1 MVQRRMFNEEHHAF
15 RESFRDFLEAEA
27 VPFVADWEA
36 TGHVDKRFWPKAGAQ
51 GFLGFEASEELGGL
65 GIRDFRFNAI
75 IAEEVADSGAAGDGF
90 AMHNDIVG
98 PYLIEYASKEQQ
110 ERWVPDFTAG
120 KIVTAIAMSEPGAG
134 SDLAR
139 ITATGR
145 VEGDDIVINGS
156 KTFITNGIT
165 ADLVL
170 VLVRSGTETRGQ
182 MSLVAVEANTPGFT
196 RGTPFHKI
204 GRKGQDTSE
213 LFFDGC
219 RVPLTNVVGELHGAF
234 DIVKRN
240 LPRERLSIAITGV
253 ASARRAL
260 RLGLEQANQRSTF
273 GKPLAQHQTVLHKLA
288 SIHTAVEVAQSHI
301 DNCVI
306 ALNSGALSP
315 EDAAGAK
322 YWATDL
328 ESSVIDDVLQL
339 FGGYGYMEEYPIA
352 RMWRDSRVQRI
363 YGGANEIMKE
373 IVGRALVS

>member
-1 MVQRRMFNEEHHAF
+1 MFSDEHRAF

-27 VPFVADWEA
+27 VPHIGDWETA
-36 TGHVDKRFWPKAGAQ
+36 GHVDKAFWRKAGAQ
-51 GFLGFEASEELGGL
+51 GYLGFEASEELGGMGL
-65 GIRDFRFNAI
+65 NDFRFNAI
-75 IAEEVADSGAAGDGF
+75 IAEEVADSGTAGDGF
-90 AMHNDIVG
+90 AVHNDIVG
-98 PYLIEYASKEQQ
+98 PYLIEYASAEQQ
-110 ERWVPDFTAG
+110 ARWVPGFTAG
-120 KIVTAIAMSEPGAG
+120 TIVTAIALSEPDGG

-139 ITATGR
+139 IKTTGR
-145 VEGDDIVINGS
+145 IENDEIVLNGS

-165 ADLVL
+165 ADLVI
-170 VLVRSGTETRGQ
+170 VLVRTGTASRAD
-182 MSLVAVEANTPGFT
+182 MSLVVVEAGTPGFT

-213 LFFDGC
+213 LFFDDC
-219 RVPLTNVVGELHGAF
+219 RVPVANIIGEVDAAF

-260 RLGLEQANQRSTF
+260 RLGMEYAVQRSTF
-273 GKPLAQHQTVLHKLA
+273 GQPMYKHQTILHKLA
-288 SIHTAVEVAQSHI
+288 SIHTAIQVAQSHI
-301 DNCVI
+301 DACILAVN
-306 ALNSGALSP
+306 AGELSP

-322 YWATDL
+322 AWATDL

-363 YGGANEIMKE
+363 YGGANEIMTE
-373 IVGRALVS
+373 IVGRGMFAN